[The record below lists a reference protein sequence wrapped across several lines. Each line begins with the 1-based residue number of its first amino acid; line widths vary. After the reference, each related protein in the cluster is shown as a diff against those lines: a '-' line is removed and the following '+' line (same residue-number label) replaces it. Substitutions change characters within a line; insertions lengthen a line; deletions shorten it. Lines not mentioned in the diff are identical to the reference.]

1 MNSMFSAFDALFA
14 ELMGKNLLAS
24 SFNATAKPTASAAS
38 QTQTQTQTQEKGN
51 ASSNNMGLVQKT
63 PRFALEL
70 DGLHCFET
78 IVRS

>member
-14 ELMGKNLLAS
+14 ELMGKNLMAS
-24 SFNATAKPTASAAS
+24 SFTSATAKPAAP
-38 QTQTQTQTQEKGN
+38 QTQTQTQNKEN
-51 ASSNNMGLVQKT
+51 ASSKKMGLVQKT

>member
-1 MNSMFSAFDALFA
+1 MNSMFSAFDALFV
-14 ELMGKNLLAS
+14 ELMGKNLMVS
-24 SFNATAKPTASAAS
+24 SLNATSAATPKPAVL
-38 QTQTQTQTQEKGN
+38 QTQKQEEN
-51 ASSNNMGLVQKT
+51 ASNKMGLVQKT

>member
-14 ELMGKNLLAS
+14 ELMGKNLMAS
-24 SFNATAKPTASAAS
+24 SFNATTTTATAAAP
-38 QTQTQTQTQEKGN
+38 QTQTQKEDN
-51 ASSNNMGLVQKT
+51 ASSKNMGSVIKKT
-63 PRFALEL
+63 PRYAVEF

>member
-14 ELMGKNLLAS
+14 ELMGKNLMAS
-24 SFNATAKPTASAAS
+24 SFTATTTTSKPVTS
-38 QTQTQTQTQEKGN
+38 QTQNKEN
-51 ASSNNMGLVQKT
+51 ASSKKMGLVQKT

>member
-14 ELMGKNLLAS
+14 ELMVGKNLLAY
-24 SFNATAKPTASAAS
+24 SFSATATNKPAALQKQAQENEKASNIS
-38 QTQTQTQTQEKGN
+38 LG
-51 ASSNNMGLVQKT
+51 QKT

>member
-14 ELMGKNLLAS
+14 ELMVGKNLLAS
-24 SFNATAKPTASAAS
+24 SFNATTTAKPSP
-38 QTQTQTQTQEKGN
+38 TQKRAQKNEKTSDN
-51 ASSNNMGLVQKT
+51 KIGLVQKT

>member
-14 ELMGKNLLAS
+14 ELMGKNLMGS
-24 SFNATAKPTASAAS
+24 SFNATTTTATAAAP
-38 QTQTQTQTQEKGN
+38 QTQTQKQKEDN
-51 ASSNNMGLVQKT
+51 ASSKNIGLVKKT
-63 PRFALEL
+63 PRYAVEF

>member
-1 MNSMFSAFDALFA
+1 MNSMFSAFDALFV
-14 ELMGKNLLAS
+14 ELMGKNFMVS
-24 SFNATAKPTASAAS
+24 SLNATSTATPKPAVLQK
-38 QTQTQTQTQEKGN
+38 QTQKEEN
-51 ASSNNMGLVQKT
+51 ASNKISFLVQKT

>member
-1 MNSMFSAFDALFA
+1 MNSMFSAFDALFV
-14 ELMGKNLLAS
+14 ELMGKNLMVS
-24 SFNATAKPTASAAS
+24 SLNATSTATPKPAVLQK
-38 QTQTQTQTQEKGN
+38 QTQKEEN
-51 ASSNNMGLVQKT
+51 ASNKISLVQKT

>member
-14 ELMGKNLLAS
+14 ELMGKNLMAS
-24 SFNATAKPTASAAS
+24 PFNATSKIAAP
-38 QTQTQTQTQEKGN
+38 QTQTQTQKKEN
-51 ASSNNMGLVQKT
+51 AGSNNNDVLQKT

>member
-1 MNSMFSAFDALFA
+1 MNSMFSAFDALFV
-14 ELMGKNLLAS
+14 ELMGKNLMVS
-24 SFNATAKPTASAAS
+24 SRNATSAATPKHA
-38 QTQTQTQTQEKGN
+38 TQTQKEEN
-51 ASSNNMGLVQKT
+51 ASNKMGLVQKT